1 LGSKTS
7 ANSAYSAGS
16 EVEIAL
22 TVEVV
27 DVERAESRA
36 AVMSVTSMTEYK
48 MILSRLGLI
57 RLVGRITGSFF
68 LGVGEDEGG
77 RIGIEVRVEV
87 NGVEIRVEVGVEVDK
102 VGVEMRVKGRE
113 DLMTGQR
120 QGGDRGDGEDG
131 GD

>member
-1 LGSKTS
+1 MGSKTS

-27 DVERAESRA
+27 DVQRAESRA

-57 RLVGRITGSFF
+57 HLVGRMVGSFF
-68 LGVGEDEGG
+68 LGEDGT
-77 RIGIEVRVEV
+77 EVRVEV
-87 NGVEIRVEVGVEVDK
+87 NRVEIRGEVEVDLK
-102 VGVEMRVKGRE
+102 TGR
-113 DLMTGQR
+113 R
-120 QGGDRGDGEDG
+120 
-131 GD
+131 